1 MAIRSTFYY
10 AIAFIYLI
18 EIYKKHRKAA
28 FRINSGAGRM
38 FSRLPQVF

>member
-10 AIAFIYLI
+10 AIAFIHLI
-18 EIYKKHRKAA
+18 DNKRKVLKVV
-28 FRINSGAGRM
+28 FRTNSGAGRM